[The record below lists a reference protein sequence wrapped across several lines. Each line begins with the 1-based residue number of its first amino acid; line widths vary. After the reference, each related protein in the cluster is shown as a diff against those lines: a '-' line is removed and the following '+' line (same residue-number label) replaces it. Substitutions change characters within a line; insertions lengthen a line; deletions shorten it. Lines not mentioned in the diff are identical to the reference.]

1 MAGRIALALVIH
13 NHQPVGNFGW
23 VIEDVYERAYRP
35 FVEALERHPGI
46 RCALHYS
53 GPLLH
58 WLRTEHPEFLDRVR
72 ALVEDG
78 RVEILG
84 GGYAEPILVT
94 LPHRDRLAQLRR
106 LADAI
111 EAWLGRRPSGAWLA
125 ERVWEPDLPVA
136 LVDAGYTWT
145 VLDDNHFRAAAIP
158 EDALWGPYTTDDQG
172 RRLTVFAS
180 EQGLR
185 YRIPFR
191 PVEEVIAYL
200 QERATPDGARLGTM
214 GDDGEKF
221 GAWPTTFEHCWGR
234 GAWVER
240 FFEALEANADWL
252 ATTTPSAWLAEHGPI
267 GRAAIPT
274 ASYAEM
280 GEWALPAEEARAYAE
295 AVERAR
301 AEKRPEARWL
311 RGASWRNFL
320 VKYREANDLHKQM
333 LRVSAAVEALP
344 EGRAKE
350 TARRHLYEGQSNDAY
365 WHGLFGGLYLAHLR
379 LAVLGHLVAAEDIA
393 DRILGRPTRL
403 ERSDLDL
410 DGRPEVLLAGPG
422 QVVVVDPEEG
432 GGIGAWDLRAAR
444 LALAGVL
451 RRRPEAY
458 HARILGAAAGG
469 EAAGVE
475 TGAGEVASPNPA
487 DASTGAS
494 ASEGTS
500 GVSSIHEL
508 VAAKEPGLAERLVYD
523 DHELRSGLA
532 RLLDPSA
539 TFEAWC
545 RSRAV
550 ELGDLRDEA
559 YEVVLAEPVRLVL
572 RREGRVRGPE
582 GDAELPLRVEKTIR
596 LAGGR
601 LDPELH
607 LEVAWTNLGPTR
619 LEARPGVE
627 WSFMLLGGGSN
638 PAAFWAVGGER
649 RPHDGSLR
657 VPTAVRLR
665 SGNAD
670 LGVTI
675 ETELEPAAEVWIAPI
690 ETVSNSESG
699 IERTYQGSQ
708 LLCLWSAGLAPGETR
723 RVAVRHRLRVE
734 IDHLAT
740 EEGLAEPSAA
750 GEAELVGPREE
761 ASGAEGPDST
771 ATAAGERSGAA
782 GGEPTAGSG
791 ADRASVGS

>member
-1 MAGRIALALVIH
+1 MAGRITLALVIH

-58 WLRTEHPEFLDRVR
+58 WLRTVHPEFLDRVR

-78 RVEILG
+78 RVEVLG
-84 GGYAEPILVT
+84 GGYAEPILVA

-106 LADAI
+106 LAEEV
-111 EAWLGRRPSGAWLA
+111 EAWLGRRPTGAWLA

-200 QERATPDGARLGTM
+200 RAQATPDGTRLGTM

-240 FFEALEANADWL
+240 FFDALEANADWL
-252 ATTTPSAWLAEHGPI
+252 TTTTPSAWLAEHGPV

-280 GEWALPAEEARAYAE
+280 GEWALPAEEAAAYAA

-301 AEKRPEARWL
+301 AEGRPEARWL

-333 LRVSAAVEALP
+333 LRVSAAVDALP
-344 EGRAKE
+344 EGPAKE
-350 TARRHLYEGQSNDAY
+350 AARRHLYEGQSNDAY

-393 DRILGRPTRL
+393 DRALGRWARL
-403 ERSDLDL
+403 ERADLDL

-444 LALAGVL
+444 LALAGIL

-458 HARILGAAAGG
+458 HARILGVVEGG
-469 EAAGVE
+469 ETREPPAAPIG
-475 TGAGEVASPNPA
+475 ASPRPA
-487 DASTGAS
+487 DTSTGAS
-494 ASEGTS
+494 ETEETS
-500 GVSSIHEL
+500 AVASIHEL
-508 VAAKEPGLAERLVYD
+508 TAAKEPGLAERLVYD

-532 RLLDPSA
+532 RFIDPAA
-539 TFEAWC
+539 TFEAW
-545 RSRAV
+545 RRGRGL
-550 ELGDLRDEA
+550 ELGDLRDGA
-559 YEVVLAEPVRLVL
+559 YEVIAADPARLVL
-572 RREGRVRGPE
+572 RRDGWIPEPE
-582 GDAELPLRVEKTIR
+582 GVGRLPLRVEKTIR

-607 LEVAWTNLGPTR
+607 LEVAWTNLGR
-619 LEARPGVE
+619 VAIAARPGIE
-627 WSFMLLGGGSN
+627 WSFMLLGGGGN
-638 PAAFWAVGGER
+638 PAAFWEVDGER
-649 RPHDGSLR
+649 GPHDDAVR
-657 VPTAVRLR
+657 VPTAARLR
-665 SGNAD
+665 SGNVD

-675 ETELEPAAEVWIAPI
+675 ETELEPAGEVWIAPI
-690 ETVSNSESG
+690 ETISNSESG

-708 LLCLWSAGLAPGETR
+708 LLCLWPAGLAPGETR
-723 RVAVRHRLRVE
+723 RVAVRHRLQVE
-734 IDHLAT
+734 GDRLAI
-740 EEGLAEPSAA
+740 EEGVAEPSTTGAVEPSAA
-750 GEAELVGPREE
+750 GVV
-761 ASGAEGPDST
+761 
-771 ATAAGERSGAA
+771 ERTVERGL
-782 GGEPTAGSG
+782 
-791 ADRASVGS
+791 DRATSGP